1 MATITFSLDIPE
13 SKNPNLTEFQQKIK
27 AYARMLVEMPILSM
41 VEMRQQKKLD
51 AESASSKIVLSR
63 EEAEKFI
70 HSLPIRGGKDI
81 PEHVNGPKD
90 LANPKYL

>member
-1 MATITFSLDIPE
+1 
-13 SKNPNLTEFQQKIK
+13 
-27 AYARMLVEMPILSM
+27 MLVEMPILSM
-41 VEMRQQKKLD
+41 VEMRQQKKYD

-70 HSLPIRGGKDI
+70 HALPIRGGKDI

-90 LANPKYL
+90 FTNPKYL